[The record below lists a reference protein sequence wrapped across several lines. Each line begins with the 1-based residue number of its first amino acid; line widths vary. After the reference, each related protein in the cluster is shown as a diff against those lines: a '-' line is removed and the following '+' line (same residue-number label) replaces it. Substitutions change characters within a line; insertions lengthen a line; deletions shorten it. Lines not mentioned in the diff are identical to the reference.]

1 MNDLELRQI
10 FKEIFLIPD
19 ESQIDS
25 ASLEG
30 TSGWDSFSHM
40 RLIIEVEERFNIG
53 PIPPTI
59 IAKLTSFGAFSA
71 YLNSVDSESI
81 P

>member
-1 MNDLELRQI
+1 MNDFELRQI
-10 FKEIFLIPD
+10 FKDIFLISD

-30 TSGWDSFSHM
+30 TAGWDSFSHM

-53 PIPPTI
+53 PIPPTV
-59 IAKLTSFGAFSA
+59 IAKLTSFGAFSV
-71 YLNSVDSESI
+71 YLNSIDREST